1 MTRGIAT
8 MIAFMAA
15 LIAGGCAT
23 EPGAD
28 ATREPAPRKQSVHPG
43 VVESVREVQIE
54 RPGGGAGPVIGAVI
68 GGVAGS
74 NVGQGGGA
82 VIGSVLGSVLGGVAG
97 QAAEQAASRQ
107 PGYEITVRLDDG
119 QRIAVTQGTD
129 ESFSPGERVRVL
141 SDGVTARVTR

>member
-8 MIAFMAA
+8 MIALGAAA
-15 LIAGGCAT
+15 LLAGCAT

-28 ATREPAPRKQSVHPG
+28 ASGEPARRKPSEHGG

-54 RPGGGAGPVIGAVI
+54 RAGSGIGGVVGAVI

-74 NVGQGGGA
+74 NVGQGSGA

-97 QAAEQAASRQ
+97 QAAEQAATHR

-129 ESFSPGERVRVL
+129 ESFSPGDRVRIL
-141 SDGVTARVTR
+141 SDGITARVTK